1 MRQHCFSSAAF
12 SFRTPIIVIGLVT
25 WPLDRFVS
33 AEAGS
38 DGGVLTTIPIRHR
51 GGRLEINA
59 AGRPDGRIA
68 VELLDAASRPL
79 EGFPPSEPF
88 TGDDLRHVVRFAGQ
102 TDVSA
107 TADKAVVL
115 RFAMKSAELYSFAFR
130 DKHFVKSEKLR

>member
-1 MRQHCFSSAAF
+1 M
-12 SFRTPIIVIGLVT
+12 VT

-51 GGRLEINA
+51 GDRLEINA
-59 AGRPDGRIA
+59 AVRPGGQIT
-68 VELLDAASRPL
+68 VELLDAAGRPL
-79 EGFPPSEPF
+79 AGFPPSEPF

-115 RFAMKSAELYSFAFR
+115 RFAMKNAELYSFAFR
-130 DKHFVKSEKLR
+130 DQGFVKSEGLR